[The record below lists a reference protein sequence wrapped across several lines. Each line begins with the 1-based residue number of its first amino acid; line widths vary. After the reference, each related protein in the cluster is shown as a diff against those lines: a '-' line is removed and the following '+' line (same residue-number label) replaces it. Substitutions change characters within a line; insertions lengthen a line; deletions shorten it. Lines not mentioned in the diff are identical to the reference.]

1 MPLIFDEEEKQRI
14 RRQLLT
20 EGREMMLS
28 RGITGMNLE
37 ELALQAGIAKGTF
50 YRFFP
55 TKQRFILEIIRDYQ
69 YEKLEQLKALT
80 AEKQESL
87 TITEGLAWYQT
98 MMQEENPLRLIRQK
112 DLQWILSKIP
122 AHEIY
127 DGELDQAVCR
137 LIFSCMRGVR
147 KDIDYRVVSNFPRII
162 MFAQMQKEYT
172 HQQVLDQNIRMI
184 IETMVNYI
192 REEEP

>member
-20 EGREMMLS
+20 DGREMMLQ

-37 ELALQAGIAKGTF
+37 ELALKAGIAKGTF

-69 YEKLEQLKALT
+69 YGKLEQLKKMA

-87 TITEGLAWYQT
+87 TIAEGLAWYQT
-98 MMQEENPLRLIRQK
+98 MMQAENPLRLIREK

-122 AHEIY
+122 ASEIF
-127 DGELDQAVCR
+127 DAELDQAVCR
-137 LIFSCMRGVR
+137 LIFSCMKGIR

-172 HQQVLDQNIRMI
+172 HQQVLDQNIQMI
-184 IETMVNYI
+184 IETMIHYI